1 MKINQIWTSRGLW
14 VVPAHQIRI
23 RASLYFDNKRTNV
36 YIFAYRARRSQRTG
50 CCLTVSPVPVKSF
63 CSAHGLPF
71 LCTVRLIHW
80 WIPRLNLS
88 VAVTWCD
95 KQQKATKKKN
105 LKRKKKWNL
114 RQKSFGCLSAKRT
127 STLLPLERVQLRACH
142 RGCSLWFF
150 FFFFKTMY
158 LCAQSTPAALCDEGK
173 EETNHKPV
181 CSPRRCER
189 AANLHGS
196 LLNLADLWHH

>member
-114 RQKSFGCLSAKRT
+114 RQKFWMPQREADLHPPPSGARPAASLSQRV
-127 STLLPLERVQLRACH
+127 LPLIY
-142 RGCSLWFF
+142 FYF
-150 FFFFKTMY
+150 YF
-158 LCAQSTPAALCDEGK
+158 
-173 EETNHKPV
+173 
-181 CSPRRCER
+181 
-189 AANLHGS
+189 
-196 LLNLADLWHH
+196 

>member
-150 FFFFKTMY
+150 FIFIFKQCTFVHRAPLLLSVMKVKRK
-158 LCAQSTPAALCDEGK
+158 LTTNRSARRADASALPIYTEAC
-173 EETNHKPV
+173 
-181 CSPRRCER
+181 
-189 AANLHGS
+189 
-196 LLNLADLWHH
+196 

>member
-88 VAVTWCD
+88 VAVTWFD
-95 KQQKATKKKN
+95 KQQKATKKK
-105 LKRKKKWNL
+105 KFKKKEKVELATEEFWMPQREADL
-114 RQKSFGCLSAKRT
+114 LSY
-127 STLLPLERVQLRACH
+127 
-142 RGCSLWFF
+142 SLWSASSCELVTEGAPFDFF
-150 FFFFKTMY
+150 FFLNNAP
-158 LCAQSTPAALCDEGK
+158 LCTEHPCCSVMKVKRKLTTNRSARRADASALLIYTEAC
-173 EETNHKPV
+173 
-181 CSPRRCER
+181 
-189 AANLHGS
+189 
-196 LLNLADLWHH
+196 

>member
-36 YIFAYRARRSQRTG
+36 YLIAYRARRSQRTG

-127 STLLPLERVQLRACH
+127 S
-142 RGCSLWFF
+142 SLWSASSCELVTEGAPFDFF
-150 FFFFKTMY
+150 FFFF
-158 LCAQSTPAALCDEGK
+158 
-173 EETNHKPV
+173 
-181 CSPRRCER
+181 
-189 AANLHGS
+189 
-196 LLNLADLWHH
+196 

>member
-95 KQQKATKKKN
+95 KQQKATKKK
-105 LKRKKKWNL
+105 KFKKKEKVEL
-114 RQKSFGCLSAKRT
+114 ATEVLDASAR
-127 STLLPLERVQLRACH
+127 SGPPPS
-142 RGCSLWFF
+142 SLWSASSCELVTEGAPFDFF
-150 FFFFKTMY
+150 FFFLKQCTFVHRAPLLLSVMKVKRKLTTNRS
-158 LCAQSTPAALCDEGK
+158 ARRADASALPIYTEAC
-173 EETNHKPV
+173 
-181 CSPRRCER
+181 
-189 AANLHGS
+189 
-196 LLNLADLWHH
+196 